1 MCSFCTQTIE
11 KALKRR
17 RGVESVRISLAHE
30 EALIQ
35 YRDEVISK
43 EDVIATLEA
52 LGYEVWEPGQVEKSH
67 RASEVK
73 YGETP
78 RLILAAYVAAN
89 VMVSMIL
96 MFSLGLKS
104 RSMDVIL
111 LVVDTFMIFGVGW
124 PILKM
129 SYFALRQRILNQH
142 VLLSY
147 GALGGYVASILA
159 FFFPIVSF
167 AGLGAMLIFAHVLSG
182 FASSTVKQKASRAV
196 RKLLQLQPPVARI
209 IRKDGA
215 VLIPVEGVK
224 KGDTLLVK
232 PGEKIPTDGVIIE
245 GASSIDESL
254 VTGES
259 MPVDKSAGDEVVG
272 ATLNIQGALRIEA
285 TRVGEETFLSQIA
298 RFVEESKVMKPPIV
312 LLADRVL
319 KYYVPGVMLISL
331 LSFFAWMLFST
342 PVNALFAALSVAVIG
357 YPCALGLSTPLAL
370 MRGTGLGAE
379 RGILIRSGVAF
390 QRLKDINTIVF
401 DKTGT
406 LTKGSPRVTD
416 IYAEGHKE
424 EELLRI
430 AASAEADSEHPL
442 GEAIVA
448 EAKVRG
454 IPLTA
459 VKDFTALTGRG
470 LKARL
475 NGKAIHVGKLSY
487 FEEEGIIPGD
497 GLKEQA
503 AAFARDGKTVVA
515 AALDRN
521 PLGLIA
527 LQDTS
532 KESTLP
538 AIKTLQDQGYR
549 VVMLSGDNRETAE
562 AIGRQLGIGD
572 VFAGVLPDEKVETI
586 RMIQKDGG
594 VSIMVGDGINDA
606 PALAQ
611 ADVGMAMGT
620 GTDIAVESADI
631 VILGE
636 NLEAVPAAINIGT
649 NTYKKIK
656 QNLTWAFFFNAVG
669 IPIAVSGFL
678 HPTIAIAAM
687 ASSTVGILINSF
699 GVKIVK
705 FAGHQKSKKVL
716 QHSSGNS
723 YLDALEK

>member
-1 MCSFCTQTIE
+1 MMCSFCTQTIE

-89 VMVSMIL
+89 VMVSMVL

-147 GALGGYVASILA
+147 GALGGYLASILA

-196 RKLLQLQPPVARI
+196 QKLLQLQPPVARI
-209 IRKDGA
+209 IRKDGEA
-215 VLIPVEGVK
+215 LIPVEEVK

-285 TRVGEETFLSQIA
+285 TKVGEETFLSQIA

-342 PVNALFAALSVAVIG
+342 PISALFAALSVAVIG

-379 RGILIRSGVAF
+379 MGILIRSGVAF

-416 IYAEGHKE
+416 IYAEGLKE
-424 EELLRI
+424 EEFLGI

-448 EAKVRG
+448 EAKRRR

-459 VKDFTALTGRG
+459 VTDFTALTGRG

-475 NGKAIHVGKLSY
+475 NGKTIHVGKLSY
-487 FEEEGIIPGD
+487 FEAQGIIPGG
-497 GLKEQA
+497 GLKEKA

-572 VFAGVLPDEKVETI
+572 ILAEVLPDEKVETI
-586 RMIQKDGG
+586 RTIQKEGG

-669 IPIAVSGFL
+669 IPIAASGFL

-687 ASSTVGILINSF
+687 ASSTVGILLNSF

-705 FAGHQKSKKVL
+705 FARHQKLKKAL
-716 QHSSGNS
+716 QQPSGNT
-723 YLDALEK
+723 